1 MRRGGVVVSEPNV
14 TLGIMT
20 EGWQTYQQKLI
31 EALAPLS
38 AEQLALRAAPSL
50 RSIEQ
55 IARHMVSVRAGWFH
69 RFLGEGGDDFGALAT
84 WDAPESSVRPAEEL
98 VQGLTLTWQV
108 LQETLARYTPTD
120 LQETIERK
128 RYGQTVRLTRGWVV
142 WHLIEHDLH
151 HGGELSFSLG
161 MHGLT
166 APDL

>member
-1 MRRGGVVVSEPNV
+1 VVDVSEANV
-14 TLGIMT
+14 TLGIMS

-31 EALAPLS
+31 DALAPLS
-38 AEQLALRAAPSL
+38 AEQLALRAMPSL

-55 IARHMVSVRAGWFH
+55 LARHMISVRAGWFH

-84 WDAPESSVRPAEEL
+84 WDAPDSPVRSASEL
-98 VQGLTLTWQV
+98 VEGLKATWRV
-108 LQETLARYTPTD
+108 MQEALARYTPAD
-120 LQETIERK
+120 LQETIERV

-151 HGGELSFSLG
+151 HGGELAFSLG

-166 APDL
+166 APDV